1 MYLIVFLC
9 EGAIRIGVL
18 GNFNKHKF
26 ADSANLIHVAVR
38 DIRFLYIIFFINQKN
53 SLTELIGVFF
63 LQKNG
68 QPLQMQMNHSI
79 AWVN

>member
-1 MYLIVFLC
+1 MYFIVFLY
-9 EGAIRIGVL
+9 EEAIRTGYL
-18 GNFNKHKF
+18 GSFNKHKF
-26 ADSANLIHVAVR
+26 ADSANLIAVR

-53 SLTELIGVFF
+53 SLTELIFF

>member
-1 MYLIVFLC
+1 MYFIVFLY
-9 EGAIRIGVL
+9 EEPIRTGYL

-26 ADSANLIHVAVR
+26 ADSANLIAVH
-38 DIRFLYIIFFINQKN
+38 DIRFLYIFFFINQKN
-53 SLTELIGVFF
+53 SLTELIGGFFF

>member
-1 MYLIVFLC
+1 MYLIVFLY

-26 ADSANLIHVAVR
+26 ADSANLIAVH

-63 LQKNG
+63 FLQKNG